1 MTPRTSMRPEWALGA
16 VSLALVMWCRGEP
29 EPEPPA
35 TPPPAPERSADE
47 VPQPVIEALGVVELG
62 GEGLGMDAVGD
73 GVVAWSRGGLF
84 LVDDAGA
91 AEQSAVYV
99 SPDARDAALSAD
111 GLWVAEGSGASATRH
126 EAGGTATFALA
137 AGAHDLW
144 VDGPEPGAHA
154 WFATQGA
161 DGGEVVALA
170 SDGATVMRE
179 HVGRSPVALV
189 PSPDGLRVAVAS
201 MRGRELT
208 VFDTASRQV
217 AARVP
222 LSFGP
227 VTAVWIGADRVAAF
241 PVGAGRAALLT
252 LSDGAPPQVEER
264 PIEAP
269 TYLAAGLPQG
279 DGLIAASSA
288 AMALVRYDAELEVK
302 AQAALDAVPFAL
314 AVGDVVW
321 VADGSPAVVGYDAE
335 SLDVLARYALPAP
348 ASRVVARGDVAWVL
362 VPLPGLVATLR
373 LSVR

>member
-1 MTPRTSMRPEWALGA
+1 MRPERALCLA
-16 VSLALVMWCRGEP
+16 ALALLVSCRSEP
-29 EPEPPA
+29 EPA
-35 TPPPAPERSADE
+35 PPAPASDAPERPLE
-47 VPQPVIEALGVVELG
+47 VAPEPSIEALSVVEFG

-126 EAGGTATFALA
+126 EAVGTATYPLSAP
-137 AGAHDLW
+137 AHDLW
-144 VDGPEPGAHA
+144 VDGTEHGARA
-154 WFATQGA
+154 WFATQRA

-189 PSPDGLRVAVAS
+189 PSPDGSRVAVAS

-208 VFDTASRQV
+208 VFDAQALQV
-217 AARVP
+217 VARVP

-227 VTAVWIGADRVAAF
+227 VTAVWVAPDRVAAF
-241 PVGAGRAALLT
+241 PVGAGRAAMLT
-252 LSDGAPPQVEER
+252 LGDGAAPGVEER
-264 PIEAP
+264 PVEAP
-269 TYLAAGLPQG
+269 TYLAASLPQAS
-279 DGLIAASSA
+279 GLVAASSA
-288 AMALVRYDAELEVK
+288 AMALVRYDAELEVQ
-302 AQAALDAVPFAL
+302 AQTTLEAVPFAL

-335 SLDVLARYALPAP
+335 TLEPLARYALPAP
-348 ASRVVARGDVAWVL
+348 ASRVVARGEVAWVM
-362 VPLPGLVATLR
+362 VPAPGLVATLR
-373 LSVR
+373 LSAR